1 MLQIRLVLGLCH
13 QGPLMHSMYD
23 EDHQCEFQ
31 ECSMCWRTMT
41 LVGKQVQGFEQLTWC
56 NG

>member
-1 MLQIRLVLGLCH
+1 
-13 QGPLMHSMYD
+13 MHSMYD